1 MRLYLEH
8 TAGSGGGSRLA
19 GGLLCSLALLL
30 QGCYETLPLQQD
42 VAPSAVTVQ
51 LVLNDKGRAD
61 VSSMLGTAVDKVEG
75 VITEQDAQSY
85 TLSVSRVMQLTGNTS
100 KWAGEKV
107 TIAKDGMQ
115 GYQVY
120 RLSQKKT
127 VILVAALVAGVA
139 LVFITASLAGFSI
152 GGGGGGGG
160 GGQQQ
165 QRVP

>member
-1 MRLYLEH
+1 M
-8 TAGSGGGSRLA
+8 
-19 GGLLCSLALLL
+19 LL

-51 LVLNDKGRAD
+51 LVLNDKGRD
-61 VSSMLGTAVDKVEG
+61 EVSSMLGTAVDKVEG
-75 VITEQDAQSY
+75 IITAQDAQSY

-107 TIAKDGMQ
+107 TISKAGTQ

-127 VILVAALVAGVA
+127 WVLVAVLVAGTA
-139 LVFITASLAGFSI
+139 LIFITASLAGNSI

-160 GGQQQ
+160 GGQQS
-165 QRVP
+165 QRVPYGNR

>member
-1 MRLYLEH
+1 
-8 TAGSGGGSRLA
+8 
-19 GGLLCSLALLL
+19 
-30 QGCYETLPLQQD
+30 
-42 VAPSAVTVQ
+42 
-51 LVLNDKGRAD
+51 
-61 VSSMLGTAVDKVEG
+61 MLGTAVDKVEG
-75 VITEQDAQSY
+75 IITEQDAQSY

-127 VILVAALVAGVA
+127 VILVVAIVAGVA
-139 LVFITASLAGFSI
+139 LVFITASLAGYSI

-165 QRVP
+165 QRVPYGNR